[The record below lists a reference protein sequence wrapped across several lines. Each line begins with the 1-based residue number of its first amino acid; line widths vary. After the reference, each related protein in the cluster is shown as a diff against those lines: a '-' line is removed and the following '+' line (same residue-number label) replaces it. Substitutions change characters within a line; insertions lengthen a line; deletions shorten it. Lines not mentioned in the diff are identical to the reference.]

1 MLSFC
6 VQFSVLSFLMLS
18 LLFFQ
23 CVEFSVMSFL
33 MLNFHVLSFPYPKFL
48 ALELPS
54 PTSHLPYIVSPNRHV
69 DTGSCGICIR
79 GGCQMMGAPRRV
91 ADTRFR
97 PNHCSAFCCSV
108 FIITTHRSSTAF
120 SLENSTIV
128 ILLKAKKGKSKK
140 QIGSNS
146 G

>member
-6 VQFSVLSFLMLS
+6 VQFS
-18 LLFFQ
+18 
-23 CVEFSVMSFL
+23 
-33 MLNFHVLSFPYPKFL
+33 VLSFPYPKFL

-140 QIGSNS
+140 QIGSNWMNKVS
-146 G
+146 RSNNSRNIIFLVFEILTYLHFF